1 MKTNEE
7 SYKSAYVIYHYCDL
21 HAFLNILRTKTLWLS
36 DVKKS
41 NDADEGKI
49 LLKKLL
55 NYLEIEELMDDS
67 IKKEWV
73 HEAKRLVENYMS
85 KRDTRMFIPKGYRYE
100 ELIEM
105 SQEMENIPKDISV
118 SYEDKLTEKDIQEEG
133 EAWSKIEK
141 EKMDF
146 GADIN
151 PGDEYYTDKFE
162 PPLYTICFSGNGDLL
177 SQWRGYAKDG
187 TGVAIGFKTKYLEKF
202 RTAIR
207 DKDKK
212 IKMTSR
218 FERVHYKDDEMEYL
232 LQLKSRNLI
241 HLAKHI
247 SEAKNEASV
256 RQGELAVIEILEE
269 IAEQSIFYKNELFS
283 EEDEYRIAYCDLVKC
298 EKGKFIENP
307 KGKIDIEDRI
317 KDFKLS
323 DRKYRVGMEGIISYY
338 ELSFEP
344 IMDEIIGEIIIGPK
358 CKLSTSDIEFLLSSW
373 GYNNVRKNIYDQ
385 RSIYIHHS
393 GLSYR

>member
-7 SYKSAYVIYHYCDL
+7 SCESAYIVYHYCDL
-21 HAFLNILRTKTLWLS
+21 YAFLNIMGTKTLWLS

-41 NDADEGKI
+41 NDADEGKF

-55 NYLEIEELMDDS
+55 NYLELEELMDDS
-67 IKKEWV
+67 IEKRWV
-73 HEAKRLVENYMS
+73 NEAKRLAENYMS
-85 KRDTRMFIPKGYRYE
+85 KRDTRMFIPKGYSYK
-100 ELIEM
+100 ELMEM
-105 SQEMENIPKDISV
+105 FQEMENIPKNISV
-118 SYEDKLTEKDIQEEG
+118 SSEKELTEKDIQEEG

-146 GADIN
+146 GVDIY
-151 PGDEYYTDKFE
+151 PGDEYYVDKFD

-207 DKDKK
+207 DRDV
-212 IKMTSR
+212 KMTSR
-218 FERVHYKDDEMEYL
+218 FGRVNYKDDEMECS

-241 HLAKHI
+241 DLAKRI
-247 SEAKNEASV
+247 SEAKNDLSV
-256 RQGELAVIEILEE
+256 RCGELAVEEILREV
-269 IAEQSIFYKNELFS
+269 AEASIFYKSELFS
-283 EEDEYRIAYCDLVKC
+283 EEDEYRLVYCDLVRC
-298 EKGKFIENP
+298 EEGKFIENP
-307 KGKIDIEDRI
+307 KGKKDIEDRI

-323 DRKYRVGMEGIISYY
+323 ERKYRVGMEGIISYY
-338 ELSFEP
+338 ELSFEL
-344 IMDEIIGEIIIGPK
+344 IMNEIIGEIIIGPK

-373 GYNNVRKNIYDQ
+373 GYNNVRKNVYDQ

>member
-100 ELIEM
+100 ELMEM

-141 EKMDF
+141 E
-146 GADIN
+146 
-151 PGDEYYTDKFE
+151 
-162 PPLYTICFSGNGDLL
+162 
-177 SQWRGYAKDG
+177 
-187 TGVAIGFKTKYLEKF
+187 
-202 RTAIR
+202 
-207 DKDKK
+207 
-212 IKMTSR
+212 
-218 FERVHYKDDEMEYL
+218 
-232 LQLKSRNLI
+232 
-241 HLAKHI
+241 
-247 SEAKNEASV
+247 
-256 RQGELAVIEILEE
+256 
-269 IAEQSIFYKNELFS
+269 
-283 EEDEYRIAYCDLVKC
+283 
-298 EKGKFIENP
+298 
-307 KGKIDIEDRI
+307 
-317 KDFKLS
+317 
-323 DRKYRVGMEGIISYY
+323 
-338 ELSFEP
+338 
-344 IMDEIIGEIIIGPK
+344 
-358 CKLSTSDIEFLLSSW
+358 
-373 GYNNVRKNIYDQ
+373 
-385 RSIYIHHS
+385 
-393 GLSYR
+393 